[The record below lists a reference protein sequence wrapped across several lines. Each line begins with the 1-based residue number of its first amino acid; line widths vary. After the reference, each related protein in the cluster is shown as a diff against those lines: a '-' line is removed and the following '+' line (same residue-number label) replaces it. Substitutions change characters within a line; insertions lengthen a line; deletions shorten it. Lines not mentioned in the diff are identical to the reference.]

1 MKTLLITSLILFS
14 FESNSQKTI
23 RIIPDIIE
31 YKKVD
36 TISLDLHIYRPLNFD
51 NSKNIRQ

>member
-1 MKTLLITSLILFS
+1 MVKMKTLLITSLILFS

-31 YKKVD
+31 YKKS
-36 TISLDLHIYRPLNFD
+36 TL
-51 NSKNIRQ
+51 

>member
-14 FESNSQKTI
+14 FETNSQKTI

-36 TISLDLHIYRPLNFD
+36 TISLDYITDHKFD
-51 NSKNIRQ
+51 NSKI